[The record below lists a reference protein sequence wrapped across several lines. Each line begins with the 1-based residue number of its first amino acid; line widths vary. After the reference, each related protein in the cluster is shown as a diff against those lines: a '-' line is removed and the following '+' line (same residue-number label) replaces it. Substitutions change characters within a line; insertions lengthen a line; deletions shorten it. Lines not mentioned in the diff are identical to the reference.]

1 MTDMDCN
8 EVLHRLW
15 IYIDGE
21 ADLTISNDLE
31 IHIKEC
37 LHCRQHADFEVKL
50 RRLIQSKCRGERAPQ
65 QLRAALARL
74 LSDLP

>member
-1 MTDMDCN
+1 MSDMDCN

-21 ADLTISNDLE
+21 ADLTISQDLE

-50 RRLIQSKCRGERAPQ
+50 RQLIQSKCRGERAPQ

-74 LSDLP
+74 LSDLQ